1 MGINGYTFP
10 HQCGTRQN
18 QIMSPL
24 SKNNRYEIVRFRIEN
39 AVRTLDEAEVQI
51 QNKYYNTAVNRMYY
65 ACYYAICA
73 LLVANNIH
81 TKSHDGVR
89 RMMSL
94 HFIKTGILPT
104 ELGRYYGRL
113 FSNRLT
119 GDYDDFFSHD
129 RASAGSLYPEA
140 KVFVN
145 TVKTLV
151 DEWLDKQA
159 DSQKA

>member
-1 MGINGYTFP
+1 
-10 HQCGTRQN
+10 
-18 QIMSPL
+18 
-24 SKNNRYEIVRFRIEN
+24 
-39 AVRTLDEAEVQI
+39 
-51 QNKYYNTAVNRMYY
+51 
-65 ACYYAICA
+65 
-73 LLVANNIH
+73 
-81 TKSHDGVR
+81 
-89 RMMSL
+89 MMSL
-94 HFIKTGILPT
+94 HFIKTCILPT

-129 RASAGSLYPEA
+129 MESAKSLYPEA

-145 TVKTLV
+145 TVKKLV